1 MNMTTIFAVYPA
13 DYQPTEQA
21 VAIFADRSDAQ
32 FFIDAS
38 EAADRD
44 YSARLIIQE
53 WDVSNVDFMAAI

>member
-1 MNMTTIFAVYPA
+1 MITVYAVFPA

-21 VAIFADRSDAQ
+21 VALFADRTDAQ

-38 EAADRD
+38 EEADRE

-53 WDVSNVDFMAAI
+53 WDVSNIDFMEAI